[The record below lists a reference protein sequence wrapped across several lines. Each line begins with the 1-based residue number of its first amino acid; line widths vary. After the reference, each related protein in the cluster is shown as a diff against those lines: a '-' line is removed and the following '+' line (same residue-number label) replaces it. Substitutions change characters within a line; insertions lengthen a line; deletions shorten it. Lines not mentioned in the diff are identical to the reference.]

1 MPPVNPAYQGSK
13 ATIESALKG
22 LCMSV
27 PTKIAVV
34 AFDVFGTLV
43 HIGDKRAP
51 YKKLLQWMKEQG
63 RSPQPADAAVI
74 MSQPLSFE
82 DVAARFGMTLPDDLL
97 AALYSDLAAE
107 LQSISLYPDT
117 LSTLNQLSQTGV
129 KIALCSNLAVPY
141 GRAVYPMLPRLDAY
155 VWSYEVG
162 AIKPDPPIYQHLI
175 DQLGC
180 TADEVLF
187 IGDTPLADVQ
197 GPSNFGMSARLINRK
212 DGQML
217 NEVLSDFICI
227 S

>member
-27 PTKIAVV
+27 STKIAVV

-51 YKKLLQWMKEQG
+51 YKKLLQWMKDQG

-129 KIALCSNLAVPY
+129 KIALCSNLAHPY
-141 GRAVYPMLPRLDAY
+141 GRAVFPMLPRLDAY
-155 VWSYEVG
+155 AWSYEVG
-162 AIKPDPPIYQHLI
+162 AIKPDPRIYQHLI

-180 TADEVLF
+180 TAEEVLF

-217 NEVLSDFICI
+217 NEVLLTM
-227 S
+227 

>member
-1 MPPVNPAYQGSK
+1 MPPVNPAYQCSK
-13 ATIESALKG
+13 ATIESVLKG

-27 PTKIAVV
+27 STKIAVV

-51 YKKLLQWMKEQG
+51 YKKLLQWMKDQG
-63 RSPQPADAAVI
+63 RSPQPADSAVI

-82 DVAARFGMTLPDDLL
+82 DVAAQIGMTLPDDLL

-117 LSTLNQLSQTGV
+117 LSTLNQLRQAGV
-129 KIALCSNLAVPY
+129 KIALCSNLAAPY
-141 GRAVYPMLPRLDAY
+141 GRTVSPMLPRLDAY
-155 VWSYEVG
+155 AWSYEIG

-180 TADEVLF
+180 TPNEVLF
-187 IGDTPLADVQ
+187 IGDTPLADVE
-197 GPSNFGMSARLINRK
+197 GPSNFGISARLINRK
-212 DGQML
+212 GGQTL
-217 NEVLSDFICI
+217 KDVLSDLI
-227 S
+227 

>member
-1 MPPVNPAYQGSK
+1 MPPANPAYQCSK

-27 PTKIAVV
+27 STKIAVV

-51 YKKLLQWMKEQG
+51 YKKLLQWMKDQG

-74 MSQPLSFE
+74 MSQPVSFE
-82 DVAARFGMTLPDDLL
+82 EVAAQFGMTLPDDLL

-129 KIALCSNLAVPY
+129 KIALCSNLAHPY

-180 TADEVLF
+180 TAEEVLF
-187 IGDTPLADVQ
+187 IGDTPLADVE

-217 NEVLSDFICI
+217 NEVLLTM
-227 S
+227 